1 MDKEKRK
8 ENLKSFIVLALPIV
22 AEEILS
28 TLLQYVDTAMVGQ
41 LGASATNAVSLTST
55 VNWLI
60 YSLFASFGIA
70 VVALISTAL
79 GAKDYEKIKKA
90 SSMAFTI
97 SIAMGFVIGVVAITL
112 SPFIP
117 KWMNAGEEIQR
128 LASIYFAI
136 ISVAIPFRAFIIIGS
151 SSLRAVKDS
160 RTPMIINLTANLL
173 NIVLNYL
180 LIYTFSLGVKGAAIA
195 TLISYGVGAIIM
207 AVVWKREK
215 EVRYCK
221 KYLKPDKDLLKEAG
235 NITLPAAMTNT
246 TSCLGHIVFASLVSS
261 MGTVIFAAHSIALSA
276 ETIFYVPGYG
286 LRGATSTLIGISV
299 GEKDRE
305 KFRTTQHQAVL
316 LTLIMMTVTGCLLF
330 FFAQPVMSFFTPDE
344 NVIREG
350 TRILKLIAFTEPL
363 FGLMIVSEGVYY
375 GLGETKYPFIIET
388 IGAWGIRILFTTLAL
403 KYLHTDLLGVWLCMA
418 LDNTFRSLGLTLPI
432 MFKKGNTLFDRK
444 AGIEA
449 EQE

>member
-207 AVVWKREK
+207 AVVWKRKK